1 MLLKRTE
8 KDGVINALYDSSN
21 ILGSKWN
28 GTDLT
33 VIFKHGASYTYND
46 VSKTDYMRFETA
58 DSQGVVLNARIK
70 GYSFSKNDAVDGQ
83 ELINEVNQAKADTL
97 TKFEE
102 GVIDQMRL
110 IVSAYEANPVLTK
123 QSIERLAD
131 MLVKHGEL
139 GGAASLKLCACD

>member
-1 MLLKRTE
+1 MLVKRTE
-8 KDGVINALYDSSN
+8 KDGVVNALYDSSN

-28 GTDLT
+28 GKNLT
-33 VIFKHGASYTYND
+33 VLFKHGASYTYND

-58 DSQGVVLNARIK
+58 DSQGVVLNAKIK
-70 GYSFSKNDAVDGQ
+70 AYSFTKNDAVDGQ

-102 GVIDQMRL
+102 GLVDEMRL
-110 IVSAYEANPVLTK
+110 IVSAYETSPILTK
-123 QSIERLAD
+123 QSIERLGE